1 MKKHILSLLL
11 LLGVSLGSKAQND
24 GILWKISGNGL
35 SKPSYLFGT
44 IHYHC
49 KASSFNKPAL
59 VNAIKASSQVALE
72 IDLSDIKV
80 LMAMYAKSMQASG
93 SSLVQ
98 LLSPSD
104 YKIVDTTCRLF
115 LDDSLANLDTKS
127 PIDLLSILYMS
138 PAFTGC
144 KGLPI
149 DFLVVEMAK
158 KAGKPIM
165 GLETYEFQD
174 SLLKS
179 IPLPTQATWLLEF
192 CKENEKTK
200 NDFKALQRAY
210 DNQSC
215 SELYRLTLE
224 TSPEFAFLKEA
235 LLDNRNEKW
244 ANFLLANMKA
254 ESYFVAVGAGH
265 LSGEKGLIKLLTQA
279 GYILTPI
286 KI

>member
-11 LLGVSLGSKAQND
+11 LLGVNLTSNAQND

-35 SKPSYLFGT
+35 TKPSYIFGT

-49 KASSFNKPAL
+49 KAASFNKPAL
-59 VNAIKASSQVALE
+59 VNAIKSSSQVALE
-72 IDLSDIKV
+72 IDLSDMTV

-98 LLSPSD
+98 LLSPAD
-104 YKIVDTTCRLF
+104 YKIIDTTCRQF
-115 LDDSLANLDTKS
+115 LDDSLANLDSKS
-127 PIDLLSILYMS
+127 PLDLLSTLYMS
-138 PAFTGC
+138 TAFTGC

-149 DFLVVEMAK
+149 DFLIVEMAK
-158 KAGKPIM
+158 KADKPIM
-165 GLETYEFQD
+165 GLETYDFQD
-174 SLLKS
+174 SLLRA
-179 IPLPTQATWLLEF
+179 IPLSTQASWLVEF
-192 CKENEKTK
+192 CKEQEKTR
-200 NDFKALQRAY
+200 NDFKALQNAY

-215 SELYRLTLE
+215 VELYKLTLE
-224 TSPEFAFLKEA
+224 NSPEFALLKEA

-244 ANFLLANMKA
+244 ANFLKTKMKT

-265 LSGEKGLIKLLTQA
+265 LSGEKGLIKLLSQA
-279 GYILTPI
+279 GYTLTPI

>member
-11 LLGVSLGSKAQND
+11 VLGVSWGSKAQTD
-24 GILWKISGNGL
+24 GILWKISGKGL
-35 SKPSYLFGT
+35 TKPSYLFGT

-49 KASSFNKPAL
+49 QAASFNKPVL
-59 VNAIKASSQVALE
+59 INAIKASSQVALE
-72 IDLSDIKV
+72 INLSDMNV
-80 LMAMYAKSMQASG
+80 LMAMYAKSMQPSG

-98 LLSPSD
+98 LYSSSD
-104 YKIVDTTCRLF
+104 YGIIDTTCRQF
-115 LDDSLANLDTKS
+115 LDDSLANFDTKS
-127 PIDLLSILYMS
+127 PIDLLSTLYMS
-138 PAFTGC
+138 TAFTGC

-165 GLETYEFQD
+165 GLETYAFQD
-174 SLLKS
+174 SLLKA
-179 IPLPTQATWLLEF
+179 IPLSTQASWLLEF

-200 NDFKALQRAY
+200 SDFKALQKAY

-244 ANFLLANMKA
+244 ANFLLANMIT
-254 ESYFVAVGAGH
+254 ESYFIAVGAGH

-279 GYILTPI
+279 GYTLSPI

>member
-11 LLGVSLGSKAQND
+11 LIGVSLGSKAQND
-24 GILWKISGNGL
+24 GILWKVSGNGL

-49 KASSFNKPAL
+49 KAASFNKPAL

-72 IDLSDIKV
+72 INLSDIKV
-80 LMAMYAKSMQASG
+80 LMAMFARSGQPSG
-93 SSLVQ
+93 SSLTQ
-98 LLSPSD
+98 LFSPAD
-104 YKIVDTTCRLF
+104 YKIVDTTCRLY
-115 LDDSLANLDTKS
+115 LDDSLANLDSKS
-127 PIDLLSILYMS
+127 PIDLLSTLYMS
-138 PAFTGC
+138 PSFTGC

-149 DFLVVEMAK
+149 DFLIVEMAK
-158 KAGKPIM
+158 KTGKPIM
-165 GLETYEFQD
+165 GLETFAFQD

-179 IPLPTQATWLLEF
+179 IPLPTQAEWLLEF

-200 NDFKALQRAY
+200 KDFKALQSAY
-210 DNQSC
+210 DSQSS

-224 TSPEFAFLKEA
+224 TSPEFAYLKES

-244 ANFLLANMKA
+244 ANFLLEHMKT

-279 GYILTPI
+279 GYTLTPI
-286 KI
+286 QI

>member
-1 MKKHILSLLL
+1 MKKHLLSLLF
-11 LLGVSLGSKAQND
+11 LLGIGLNVKAQTD

-35 SKPSYLFGT
+35 TKPSYLFGT

-49 KASSFNKPAL
+49 KAASFNKPAL

-72 IDLSDIKV
+72 INLSDIKV
-80 LMAMYAKSMQASG
+80 LMAMYAKSMQPSGAS
-93 SSLVQ
+93 LRA
-98 LLSPSD
+98 LFSPSD
-104 YKIVDTTCRLF
+104 YRVIDTTCRLY

-127 PIDLLSILYMS
+127 PMDLLTTLYMS
-138 PAFTGC
+138 PGFTGC

-158 KAGKPIM
+158 KTGKPIM
-165 GLETYEFQD
+165 GLETFAFQD

-179 IPLPTQATWLLEF
+179 IPMPTQAEWLLEF

-200 NDFKALQRAY
+200 KDYKALQSAY
-210 DNQSC
+210 DSQSC
-215 SELYRLTLE
+215 SELYRITLE
-224 TSPEFAFLKEA
+224 TSPEFAYLKEA
-235 LLDNRNEKW
+235 LLDNRNVKW
-244 ANFLLANMKA
+244 ANFLLEHMKT

-279 GYILTPI
+279 GYTLTPI